1 MKKITTQDT
10 CLVLASEDFV
20 LSETSFKPWA
30 DTYIF
35 TNHCILSAAKI
46 KTKNLQLH
54 TSSFIVNASN
64 AIIDASGEDGKN
76 NVDEFAKT
84 ADGHKGYNIIFS
96 SARWYPD
103 ESISLSVKGGDG
115 RSGWSGLAQGKSG
128 GKGGDGGSG
137 GTVYLLYSDTF
148 QLVNAAGG
156 DWFLEKDEEK
166 KKSKVA
172 DWIKYCK
179 AMITCPQT
187 LVDLINK
194 YADGYREMS
203 AADAS
208 KGLINLTNAIA
219 SASVAFQNNMRINYA
234 GGLYGHGGSG
244 TPDDGDNG
252 KSGSIGSMETIEM
265 YDKTIPS
272 TPHILFHPDQIA
284 MTLRDIENDY
294 YLGSSDTIITRCA
307 RSLRIM
313 LERLSFF
320 DNLKPTD
327 ELFQAYQKEEGKL
340 FILHS
345 GTDTPTSISSITK
358 SLAKARKYLRQ
369 ISSGLD
375 FYGHAPAWVPRGSY
389 EFYKRQLD
397 DILIGFADI
406 ETNYV
411 TFQQEA
417 TTQLKKRDIITHSTA
432 IARTL
437 ISRARQDIA
446 RLNTELEATSTM
458 IQSLPTDFKVK
469 REALVSAIKAA
480 GNKINQT
487 KFSVS
492 LPDFLAAAAQFAF
505 APGLPMASIQAASL
519 ITEGVTQVQDDNDM
533 RINKAYLVSKI
544 MAIEADMDGLKEGL
558 AVGPGQGSLTIDDP
572 GAAKLLVEE
581 HSLMALVH
589 QYRGLLGDS
598 SVARIKAKFEE
609 YVNTILMRNNYVIRY
624 NAIITLIS
632 QSYGIIDSQQHQ
644 LDLLDRQSIEDIDPD
659 LPGLALF
666 VEQAFFDSAAQ
677 VLKVLYRAERAL
689 AFWTLAAPVDNLST
703 LRQGGFIRSNHGTNS
718 LYSSF
723 VSAKNNI
730 ITAYADAIENSMNH
744 SQKFGDSVPIKVY
757 LSHDDLEDLQTGV
770 YVTLPAAR
778 STTQKTDN
786 PFADCADVRLSRVRF
801 YVKGA
806 KTSDDMLDV
815 SLEHM
820 GNETVIDVND
830 GVHVFIHNPLHFKFQ
845 YNLDTGAIQTDGD
858 MASLVN
864 KELALPGPFAQ
875 WKITVND
882 SYNNDLDMS
891 EVTDAWFEF
900 SGWSRSFG

>member
-1 MKKITTQDT
+1 MKKIATEDT
-10 CLVLASEDFV
+10 CLILASEDFV
-20 LSETSFKPWA
+20 LSETNFTPWA

-35 TNHCILSAAKI
+35 TNQCMLSTAKV
-46 KTKNLQLH
+46 KTKNLQLN
-54 TSSFIVNASN
+54 TSSFVVNATN
-64 AIIDASGEDGKN
+64 ATIDASGEDGEDN
-76 NVDEFAKT
+76 MEELAKT
-84 ADGHKGYNIIFS
+84 ADGHTGYHIVFS

-103 ESISLSVKGGDG
+103 EPMSLSVKGGDG
-115 RSGWSGLAQGKSG
+115 RSGWSGLAQGKNG
-128 GKGGDGGSG
+128 GKGGDGGPG

-148 QLVNAAGG
+148 QLVNAAAG
-156 DWFLEKDEEK
+156 DWFYEKDDEK
-166 KKSKVA
+166 KKAKVA
-172 DWIKYCK
+172 DWIEYCK
-179 AMITCPQT
+179 TMITCPQT

-194 YADGYREMS
+194 YADGYRAMS
-203 AADAS
+203 AADA
-208 KGLINLTNAIA
+208 GERLFDLTTAIA
-219 SASVAFQNNMRINYA
+219 SASVAFENSIRINYA

-244 TPDDGDNG
+244 TPHDGANG
-252 KSGSIGSMETIEM
+252 ESGSIGSSTTVEM
-265 YDKTIPS
+265 YNQTIPS
-272 TPHILFHPDQIA
+272 APHILFHPDQIA

-294 YLGSSDTIITRCA
+294 FLGSSDSIMGCA

-313 LERLSFF
+313 LDRLSFF
-320 DNLKPTD
+320 ANLKPTD
-327 ELFQAYQKEEGKL
+327 ALFQAYQKEEGKL

-345 GTDTPTSISSITK
+345 GTDTPTSITSIAK
-358 SLAKARKYLRQ
+358 SLEKAQRYFRQ
-369 ISSGLD
+369 IGSGLD
-375 FYGHAPAWVPRGSY
+375 LYGHVPAWVPRGSY
-389 EFYKRQLD
+389 DFYKRQLD
-397 DILIGFADI
+397 DILSGFTDI

-417 TTQLKKRDIITHSTA
+417 ITQVKKRDVITHSKAT
-432 IARTL
+432 ARTL
-437 ISRARQDIA
+437 MSRARQDIA
-446 RLNTELEATSTM
+446 RLNTELGATSIM

-469 REALVSAIKAA
+469 REALMNSIKAA
-480 GNKINQT
+480 GNKIDQN

-519 ITEGVTQVQDDNDM
+519 ITGGVTQVQDDNDTHV
-533 RINKAYLVSKI
+533 NKAYLVNKI
-544 MAIEADMDGLKEGL
+544 MAIKADMDGLKEGL
-558 AVGPGQGSLTIDDP
+558 TVGPGGDSLTIDDP

-581 HSLMALVH
+581 HSLMALIG

-598 SVARIKAKFEE
+598 SVTRIKAKFEE
-609 YVNTILMRNNYVIRY
+609 YVNTVLMRNNYVIRY
-624 NAIITLIS
+624 NAVLTLIA
-632 QSYGIIDSQQHQ
+632 QSHGIIDSQQHQ
-644 LDLLDRQSIEDIDPD
+644 LDLLARQSVHDIDPD
-659 LPGLALF
+659 LPGLAVF
-666 VEQAFFDSAAQ
+666 VEQVFFDAAAQ

-689 AFWTLAAPVDNLST
+689 TFWTLAAPVSNLST
-703 LRQGGFIRSNHGTNS
+703 LRQGGFVRPNHGTNS

-730 ITAYADAIENSMNH
+730 IAAYADAIENSTNQ
-744 SQKFGDSVPIKVY
+744 SQKFGDSIPIKVY
-757 LSHDDLEDLQTGV
+757 LSQDDLADLQTGV

-778 STTQKTDN
+778 STTQKVDN

-806 KTSDDMLDV
+806 KTSDSMLDV

-820 GNETVIDVND
+820 GNETVVDVND
-830 GVHVFIHNPLHFKFQ
+830 GLHVFVHNALHFKFQ

-875 WKITVND
+875 WRIAVND